1 MSSLEILLEN
11 KIISD
16 FCYNF
21 AKFVNKLNGKSS
33 EIVQIIAALTSA
45 SLNIHQHIYLN
56 LYKINEYLETTE
68 IDLPSTEDIVK
79 ELLSSNVVGK
89 YPENKP
95 LLYENGKVYI
105 NKYYQYELG
114 TAKLLIECF
123 NSEFQEDNN
132 NEKFLD
138 VLFGIEQNN
147 MQRKAA
153 EIALKNKFTILT
165 GGPGTGKTT
174 TVAKILLL
182 LLYKNNDLSI
192 GICAPTGKAAARLQT
207 SLEEFL
213 IKNAYLFELEI
224 FKNLKDK
231 FPTKAYT
238 IHTLLKSKFPSPTFH
253 YNKNNPLNFDLIVVD
268 ETSMISLPLFYK
280 LLSSIQKDTKII
292 LIGDKNQLSSVEPGN
307 VFGDLCSFANSNNFI
322 KSFYVELNKNY
333 RFGEDSGI
341 YKVSNIVNEKK
352 VNELLEIIYENKTA
366 DIKFYNIPENFEN
379 FISFLDKKIE
389 KYITEYINF
398 SPNTYDEYLE
408 KFKLLENFI
417 ILTDSKDGTLG
428 KNRINFIIENLLKK
442 KLKIKDLSWYD
453 GKPLIITKN
462 DINTKLYNGDVGF
475 VDKDYFILKNGNEI
489 RKIHKLRL
497 PEYETA
503 FSITVHKSQGSE
515 YNNVMIILGDEN
527 SKVLSKELLYT
538 AITRA
543 RKYVEIWANRNTL
556 IKCVSQGYKRES
568 SLIEKLEKVL
578 KL

>member
-1 MSSLEILLEN
+1 
-11 KIISD
+11 
-16 FCYNF
+16 
-21 AKFVNKLNGKSS
+21 
-33 EIVQIIAALTSA
+33 VQIIAALTSA

-56 LYKINEYLETTE
+56 LYNINKYLETTE

-213 IKNAYLFELEI
+213 IKNSYLFELEI

-379 FISFLDKKIE
+379 FISFLDEKIE

-503 FSITVHKSQGSE
+503 FSLTVHKSQGSE

-556 IKCVSQGYKRES
+556 IKCVSQEYKRES